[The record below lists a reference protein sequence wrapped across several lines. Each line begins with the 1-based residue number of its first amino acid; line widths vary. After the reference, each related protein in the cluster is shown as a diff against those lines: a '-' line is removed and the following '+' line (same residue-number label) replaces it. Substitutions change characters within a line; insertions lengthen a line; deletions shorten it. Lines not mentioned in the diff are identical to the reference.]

1 MELNWAN
8 PLGTQPNLWE
18 RDNLIKIKIIKITK
32 LNFLKIQYWMIKKK
46 IGVKKIIKKDWYQSE
61 LAFHTCDS
69 GHETEITTPEKTWS
83 SIFNQSNIKW

>member
-1 MELNWAN
+1 
-8 PLGTQPNLWE
+8 
-18 RDNLIKIKIIKITK
+18 
-32 LNFLKIQYWMIKKK
+32 MIKKK

>member
-32 LNFLKIQYWMIKKK
+32 LNF
-46 IGVKKIIKKDWYQSE
+46 
-61 LAFHTCDS
+61 
-69 GHETEITTPEKTWS
+69 
-83 SIFNQSNIKW
+83 